1 MPSWKKIIVSGSS
14 AVLNQVTSS
23 GGFSGD
29 GSGITNVAYTNISDK
44 PTLVSGSSQI
54 ATEISGAFTEASS
67 SFSTRLTTAETELGN
82 ELISGSSQIATEIS
96 GAFTDASSSLA
107 SRVSTNEGYLNQSVK
122 TDATPTFAGLTS
134 TSDVV
139 IQGKL
144 TAETYAVSSSVTHMT
159 RSFSSG
165 STIFG
170 DTPSDDTHQFTG
182 SLFVTSSALTI
193 DSAGTVSGSSTSTG
207 SFGVIEVDGGH
218 FTSASLASG
227 GSGVSSYDDLTDVPV
242 GLVSGS
248 AQIDHD
254 ATTNFVADEHFTQS
268 SITTV
273 GTVTSGNVT
282 AILPAGTVSGSGQ
295 ISTEISGAFGN
306 TSSSIASRFDTLE
319 GTGTIQGVGQSDNV
333 TFNKITTTGPDT
345 FGGNVTIAGNL
356 TLQGSQSAAETLVIA
371 DQFGFFASGSESS
384 PVDAGILVQSGSS
397 AMTGSALYNDV
408 NVDANK
414 NPNGGRW
421 SVAKDV
427 KADDTSATPT
437 AYVGTVTVGGDASE
451 PEDGDVKY
459 GVGEMYITSDGEIY
473 IYTGS

>member
-14 AVLNQVTSS
+14 AVLNEVTSS

-29 GSGITNVAYTNISDK
+29 GSNITNVAYANISDK
-44 PTLVSGSSQI
+44 PTLISGSSQI

-96 GAFTDASSSLA
+96 GAFTGASSSLA
-107 SRVSTNEGYLNQSVK
+107 SRISTNEGYLNQSVK

-144 TAETYAVSSSVTHMT
+144 TAEIYAVSSSVTHMT

-170 DTPSDDTHQFTG
+170 DTPADDTHQFTG

-207 SFGVIEVDGGH
+207 SFGVIEVGGGH

-227 GSGVSSYDDLTDVPV
+227 GSGGVSSYDDLTDVPV
-242 GLVSGS
+242 GLVSS
-248 AQIDHD
+248 SLQI
-254 ATTNFVADEHFTQS
+254 ATEVSGAFTDVSSSLQSRVAANE
-268 SITTV
+268 SIIKDK
-273 GTVTSGNVT
+273 S
-282 AILPAGTVSGSGQ
+282 IVSGSGQ

-306 TSSSIASRFDTLE
+306 TSSSLASRVNTLE

-371 DQFGFFASGSESS
+371 DQFGFFASGSEGS

-421 SVAKDV
+421 SVAKNV
-427 KADDTSATPT
+427 KADDTTVTP
-437 AYVGTVTVGGDASE
+437 ASFVGTV
-451 PEDGDVKY
+451 
-459 GVGEMYITSDGEIY
+459 
-473 IYTGS
+473 